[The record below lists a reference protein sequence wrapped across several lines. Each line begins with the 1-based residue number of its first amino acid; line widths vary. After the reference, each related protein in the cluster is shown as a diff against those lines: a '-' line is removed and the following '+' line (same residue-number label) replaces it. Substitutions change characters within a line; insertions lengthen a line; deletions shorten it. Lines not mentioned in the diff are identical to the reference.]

1 MLWIDTVDTGG
12 PSGARPLR
20 GLRSSAAPGP
30 PSPLA
35 AARGSLVIA
44 RTLRVLGACRA
55 RRSRAR
61 QTSRIPAAFTLL
73 EVLVTLAVIG
83 LAATIVLPRLR
94 DARELRLETDG
105 RRLADTINFG
115 RERAVL
121 TGVALRLVLDL
132 DAERWMLG
140 RPGRVATE
148 VVSDPGPLD
157 RPQVLAAPARFRAV
171 AVGGAPVVQRGVVA
185 LELPPSGD
193 GLPARLDLADDR
205 GGTVS
210 IVVPAASGRA
220 VVVR

>member
-1 MLWIDTVDTGG
+1 M
-12 PSGARPLR
+12 
-20 GLRSSAAPGP
+20 
-30 PSPLA
+30 
-35 AARGSLVIA
+35 
-44 RTLRVLGACRA
+44 
-55 RRSRAR
+55 
-61 QTSRIPAAFTLL
+61 
-73 EVLVTLAVIG
+73 VTLAVIG

-94 DARELRLETDG
+94 DGRELRLETDG
-105 RRLADTINFG
+105 RRLADAINFG

-185 LELPPSGD
+185 LELPPTRSRSLDFLNEGT
-193 GLPARLDLADDR
+193 GFFALHSPEAIRLVNRSHIRFVTPLD
-205 GGTVS
+205 
-210 IVVPAASGRA
+210 
-220 VVVR
+220 

>member
-1 MLWIDTVDTGG
+1 M
-12 PSGARPLR
+12 
-20 GLRSSAAPGP
+20 
-30 PSPLA
+30 
-35 AARGSLVIA
+35 
-44 RTLRVLGACRA
+44 
-55 RRSRAR
+55 
-61 QTSRIPAAFTLL
+61 
-73 EVLVTLAVIG
+73 VTLAVIG

-94 DARELRLETDG
+94 DGRELRLETDG
-105 RRLADTINFG
+105 RRLADAINFG

-157 RPQVLAAPARFRAV
+157 RPQVLAAPARFRVV

-193 GLPARLDLADDR
+193 GLPARLELADDR
-205 GGTVS
+205 GRTVS
-210 IVVPAASGRA
+210 IVVPTANGRA

>member
-1 MLWIDTVDTGG
+1 M
-12 PSGARPLR
+12 
-20 GLRSSAAPGP
+20 
-30 PSPLA
+30 
-35 AARGSLVIA
+35 
-44 RTLRVLGACRA
+44 
-55 RRSRAR
+55 
-61 QTSRIPAAFTLL
+61 
-73 EVLVTLAVIG
+73 VTLAVVG

-94 DARELRLETDG
+94 DGRDLRLEMDA

-140 RPGRVATE
+140 RPGQVATE
-148 VVSDPGPLD
+148 VVSDPGPID

-171 AVGGAPVVQRGVVA
+171 AVGGAPVVQRGIVA
-185 LELPPSGD
+185 LELLPAGD

-205 GGTVS
+205 GGTAS